1 MGAGKNKSHRKKRI
15 SKHVLQAEERRK
27 KLELGVAE
35 DDRGDDDDDDDAR
48 VSKKHPIIVDEKE
61 KKKKEKNDDKI
72 KDPKEGASYLSLWK
86 HDRLGS
92 WKFNKNT
99 QSWLYRHMYDSNRV
113 SKTSF
118 ALLIEYATEGG
129 DGMKRR
135 LIEDAK
141 RRARRY
147 KDWEGDAARGRVVV
161 GRTING
167 AVTTTKTY
175 PHPEWGGEDH
185 RRHYLRYRLLPPRT
199 RRGIRWTNTIRG
211 RSTRGRGRCWT
222 SSRGRRF
229 EGYYADVI
237 FPPCLML
244 EQIHTPI
251 IILSY

>member
-27 KLELGVAE
+27 ILESEVA
-35 DDRGDDDDDDDAR
+35 DDDPKTTTSSDRVVVTSNDENDDDDDDDGDAR
-48 VSKKHPIIVDEKE
+48 VNKKRPAIVDGKE
-61 KKKKEKNDDKI
+61 KKQNKKKEKNDGKI

-113 SKTSF
+113 SKISF

-129 DGMKRR
+129 EGTRRR

-147 KDWEGDAARGRVVV
+147 KDWEGGRGE
-161 GRTING
+161 GKG
-167 AVTTTKTY
+167 G
-175 PHPEWGGEDH
+175 GGEESQ
-185 RRHYLRYRLLPPRT
+185 
-199 RRGIRWTNTIRG
+199 RGSNDD
-211 RSTRGRGRCWT
+211 
-222 SSRGRRF
+222 
-229 EGYYADVI
+229 DVI
-237 FPPCLML
+237 SSSEKEAGGSSSSSSAVSVAATEDKAWNTMDEHDKRKEYKRARKVLDVLKGPS
-244 EQIHTPI
+244 I
-251 IILSY
+251 

>member
-61 KKKKEKNDDKI
+61 KKKKKEKNDDKI

-147 KDWEGDAARGRVVV
+147 KDWEGGRGE
-161 GRTING
+161 GKG
-167 AVTTTKTY
+167 G
-175 PHPEWGGEDH
+175 GGEDNQ
-185 RRHYLRYRLLPPRT
+185 
-199 RRGIRWTNTIRG
+199 RGSNNDEDISSSG
-211 RSTRGRGRCWT
+211 VGRGGP
-222 SSRGRRF
+222 SSSLSAVSVAATEDKAWNTMDEHDKRKEYKRARKVL
-229 EGYYADVI
+229 DVLKGPSI
-237 FPPCLML
+237 
-244 EQIHTPI
+244 
-251 IILSY
+251 